1 MTHVLGKTAKNLLCA
16 GAFALGPVMAQA
28 DEAILL
34 VQMDDYVGPEAYF
47 SVYLV
52 NPEGRYD
59 ETLWVSGASKIWW
72 PDTRRWFG
80 YYARSGEN
88 VDAITGASTAAGAR
102 RVMRVDIDPAKI
114 DSGYTLRIETSVEEG
129 ENYQQDAEVS
139 VARDNERTR
148 HEGSGYIRYIRFKL

>member
-1 MTHVLGKTAKNLLCA
+1 MTYPFGKSARNLLCA
-16 GAFALGPVMAQA
+16 GAFALGPAMAQA

-34 VQMDDYVGPEAYF
+34 VQMEDYVGPEAYF

-52 NPEGRYD
+52 NPEGRYE
-59 ETLWVSGASKIWW
+59 ETLWVSGASKVWW
-72 PDTRRWFG
+72 PDSRRWFG

-129 ENYQQDAEVS
+129 ENYQQDAEVA

-148 HEGSGYIRYIRFKL
+148 HKGSGYIRYIRFKL